1 MRTTMKYRKETEDL
15 IKSLTKFKS
24 KSKSKAK
31 SKQFLKSKYKKEKE
45 KLINMILQETK
56 VKS

>member
-1 MRTTMKYRKETEDL
+1 MRITMKYRKETEDL

-31 SKQFLKSKYKKEKE
+31 SK
-45 KLINMILQETK
+45 
-56 VKS
+56 